1 MRHGWRPG
9 KPDGRAV
16 KPARQA
22 DVSARLRE
30 RVFPIDQD
38 RGRAVEKVRRAW
50 LADAFLTRTS
60 PPKNAE
66 AFLALAVIH
75 GEHTQEHNTLY
86 TKLSH
91 GESGYQATAQLV
103 SRAQAA
109 TPKQTLMLALALLV
123 CEWESATS
131 RSTWRNPRERDDR
144 YLSALT
150 AWGYKPSDVEQL
162 LLVPPAG
169 AEASDTEDAATDA
182 TATTSSDNGVLTKL
196 QRRRPGAVLA
206 PDLDV
211 DHTCSAVLTTH
222 FSAAVERCRLEPGPE
237 RPGCRQD
244 APVLG
249 SVSCPVHAKPG
260 SPGGCYSST
269 NRPRRRAAW
278 T

>member
-144 YLSALT
+144 YLMRAHRVGLQAL
-150 AWGYKPSDVEQL
+150 
-162 LLVPPAG
+162 
-169 AEASDTEDAATDA
+169 
-182 TATTSSDNGVLTKL
+182 
-196 QRRRPGAVLA
+196 
-206 PDLDV
+206 
-211 DHTCSAVLTTH
+211 
-222 FSAAVERCRLEPGPE
+222 
-237 RPGCRQD
+237 
-244 APVLG
+244 
-249 SVSCPVHAKPG
+249 
-260 SPGGCYSST
+260 
-269 NRPRRRAAW
+269 RRRA
-278 T
+278 TTPGPTGRRGGLRHRGCRHGRHGHHVE

>member
-131 RSTWRNPRERDDR
+131 RSTWRNPRERDYR
-144 YLSALT
+144 YLSALA

-182 TATTSSDNGVLTKL
+182 TATTSSDNSE
-196 QRRRPGAVLA
+196 
-206 PDLDV
+206 PDHEPTGQPWADIAAEDL
-211 DHTCSAVLTTH
+211 
-222 FSAAVERCRLEPGPE
+222 AVEDTAHTGDDEDDDSYDGE
-237 RPGCRQD
+237 GYGD
-244 APVLG
+244 V
-249 SVSCPVHAKPG
+249 
-260 SPGGCYSST
+260 
-269 NRPRRRAAW
+269 
-278 T
+278 

>member
-131 RSTWRNPRERDDR
+131 RSTWRNPRERDYR

-182 TATTSSDNGVLTKL
+182 TATTSSDNSE
-196 QRRRPGAVLA
+196 
-206 PDLDV
+206 PDHEPTGQPWAEDL
-211 DHTCSAVLTTH
+211 
-222 FSAAVERCRLEPGPE
+222 AVEDTAHTGDDGDDDSYDGEGY
-237 RPGCRQD
+237 GD
-244 APVLG
+244 V
-249 SVSCPVHAKPG
+249 
-260 SPGGCYSST
+260 
-269 NRPRRRAAW
+269 
-278 T
+278 

>member
-211 DHTCSAVLTTH
+211 DHTCFAVLTTH
-222 FSAAVERCRLEPGPE
+222 FS
-237 RPGCRQD
+237 RPLTPFHCVGRF
-244 APVLG
+244 AP
-249 SVSCPVHAKPG
+249 A
-260 SPGGCYSST
+260 
-269 NRPRRRAAW
+269 
-278 T
+278 